1 MLDPLFSLPS
11 TSECA
16 IVCGLGSLGQHC
28 IAVLKGFGIS
38 TIGIDLERPHQ
49 WETPELPNALDGTVI
64 GDCREPNVLTDAG
77 IDFCRAVLIV
87 TSDEGI
93 NIETALTAR
102 RLNPDVRIVVRSVQD
117 NLNTL
122 LEETLGNFIA
132 FEPTQLTASS
142 FALAAISDEILG
154 WFDLEGIGIRI
165 VRHVVGPEW
174 CGYRL
179 CDLNTQH
186 RHVLSHQTISGELSE
201 FGQLIGDRVLRSG
214 DVLVYAELRDALHL
228 SEVGLHEVD
237 PNEISMHVR
246 DRRPRRKRGRRRA
259 KLRQWIGSFF
269 AQERRVFGAIV
280 AIVLSLIAI
289 GTILFRYGL
298 PTSWEAAFYTTVVLL
313 LGGYSDLFGTTS
325 PDASVLPLL
334 RAFALMLT
342 LMGTAFVG
350 VLYARLTQ
358 ALLSTKFQL
367 VPKLTTLPDGDRAI
381 IVGWGRVGEGVAR
394 LLRQLDVPMVGI
406 SRGTLPERS
415 DYPLLPLIDLDYRR
429 ALDRAGLSQASSV
442 LAVTND
448 DILNLEIALIARRY
462 NPRTRIVI
470 RTGKHRLGTD
480 LLRLLPG
487 AHVFCTYAV
496 AAEAFAGAAFGEKI
510 ISLWRWY
517 GETVTVTEYRIEDI
531 DTLNGLLLSEIT
543 EGYGVIPIL
552 HQQDLKPDRL
562 FPSPD
567 SVMNVG
573 DRLVVLATRAG
584 LSRIENGDR
593 SAPSCH
599 VEVLGTQSTV
609 APFEGANAISRITGC
624 TLTQTRILFEVL
636 PAIVPITL
644 YPDQARRL
652 IEALDH
658 IQVSARL
665 VQAPQFDQDPIFLK
679 RS

>member
-1 MLDPLFSLPS
+1 MLDPLFSVPS

-28 IAVLKGFGIS
+28 ITVLKGFGIS

-49 WETPELPNALDGTVI
+49 WETPELPNALDGIVV
-64 GDCREPNVLTDAG
+64 GDCREPNILTDAG

-122 LEETLGNFIA
+122 LEATLGNFIA
-132 FEPTQLTASS
+132 FEPTQLTAAS

-154 WFDLEGIGIRI
+154 WFDLDGAGIRI

-174 CGYRL
+174 CGHRL

-186 RHVLSHQTISGELSE
+186 RLILSHQTISGELSE
-201 FGQLIGDRVLRSG
+201 FGKLIGDRVLRSG

-228 SEVGLHEVD
+228 T
-237 PNEISMHVR
+237 EIGMPTEPRPST
-246 DRRPRRKRGRRRA
+246 RRRGRRRA

-269 AQERRVFGAIV
+269 AQERRVFAAIG

-289 GTILFRYGL
+289 GTLLFRYGL
-298 PTSWEAAFYTTVVLL
+298 PTSWEAAFYTTTVLL
-313 LGGYSDLFGTTS
+313 LGGYSDLFGTTQ
-325 PDASVLPLL
+325 PDPSVLPLL
-334 RAFALMLT
+334 RAFALLLT

-367 VPKLTTLPDGDRAI
+367 VPKLTTLPEGDRAI

-394 LLRQLDVPMVGI
+394 LLRKLDVPMVGI
-406 SRGTLPERS
+406 SRETLPERS
-415 DYPLLPLIDLDYRR
+415 DYPILPLIDRDYKR
-429 ALDRAGLSQASSV
+429 ALDRAGLSEASSV
-442 LAVTND
+442 LAVTHN

-470 RTGKHRLGTD
+470 RTAKYRLGTD

-517 GETVTVTEYRIEDI
+517 GETVTVTEYCIEAI

-573 DRLVVLATRAG
+573 DRLIVLATRAG

-593 SAPSCH
+593 CVPHCH
-599 VEVLGTQSTV
+599 VEVIGTQSVV
-609 APFEGANAISRITGC
+609 APFEGANTISRITGC
-624 TLTQTRILFEVL
+624 TLAQTRILFEVL

-658 IQVSARL
+658 IQIEARL
-665 VQAPQFDQDPIFLK
+665 IQIPQFNQDPIFFDE

>member
-1 MLDPLFSLPS
+1 MLDPLFSISS
-11 TSECA
+11 TSECV

-28 IAVLKGFGIS
+28 TVVLKGFGIS
-38 TIGIDLERPHQ
+38 TIGIDLDRPHQ
-49 WETPELPNALDGTVI
+49 WETPELPNALDGIIT
-64 GDCREPNVLTDAG
+64 GDCREPNILTDAG

-87 TSDEGI
+87 TSDERV
-93 NIETALTAR
+93 NIEAALTAR
-102 RLNPDVRIVVRSVQD
+102 RLNPDVRIVVRSVQE
-117 NLNTL
+117 NLNAL
-122 LEETLGNFIA
+122 LEETHGNFIA

-142 FALAAISDEILG
+142 FALAALSDEILG
-154 WFDLEGIGIRI
+154 WFDLSGAGMRI
-165 VRHVVGPEW
+165 VRHVVGPD
-174 CGYRL
+174 CNGQRL
-179 CDLNTQH
+179 CTLNTLH
-186 RHVLSHQTISGELSE
+186 RHIVSHQTISGTLSE
-201 FGQLIGDRVLRSG
+201 FGRLHGDCIVRSG
-214 DVLVYAELRDALHL
+214 DVLVYAELRAT
-228 SEVGLHEVD
+228 STLHEI
-237 PNEISMHVR
+237 PGHTET
-246 DRRPRRKRGRRRA
+246 RRPSHRRGRRRA
-259 KLRQWIGSFF
+259 KLRQWIGSFV
-269 AQERRVFGAIV
+269 AQERRVFAAIG

-289 GTILFRYGL
+289 GTLLFRYGL

-313 LGGYSDLFGTTS
+313 LGGYSDLFGSTL
-325 PDASVLPLL
+325 PDHSILPIL

-394 LLRQLDVPMVGI
+394 LLRVLGVPMVGI
-406 SRGTLPERS
+406 SRETLPERS
-415 DYPLLPLIDLDYRR
+415 DFPLLLLIDRDYHH
-429 ALDRAGLSQASSV
+429 ALDRAGLDQASSV
-442 LAVTND
+442 LAVTNN

-470 RTGKHRLGTD
+470 RTSKHRLGTD

-517 GETVTVTEYRIEDI
+517 GQTVTVTEYRIEEI
-531 DTLNGLLLSEIT
+531 DTLNGLLLSEIA

-552 HQQDLKPDRL
+552 HHQDLKPDRL

-567 SVMNVG
+567 TVMNVG
-573 DRLVVLATRAG
+573 DRLVVFATRTG

-593 SAPSCH
+593 CAPTCQ
-599 VEVLGTQSTV
+599 VEVLGTQSAT
-609 APFEGANAISRITGC
+609 ASFEGANTIARITGC
-624 TLTQTRILFEVL
+624 TLAQTRILFEVL
-636 PAIVPITL
+636 PATIPITL
-644 YPDQARRL
+644 YPEQARRL
-652 IEALDH
+652 VEALAH

-665 VQAPQFDQDPIFLK
+665 VPASELDY
-679 RS
+679 

>member
-1 MLDPLFSLPS
+1 VLDPLFSIPS
-11 TSECA
+11 TSDCV

-28 IAVLKGFGIS
+28 IVVLKGFGIS
-38 TIGIDLERPHQ
+38 TIGIDLDRPHS
-49 WETPELPNALDGTVI
+49 WETPELPNALDGIIT

-77 IDFCRAVLIV
+77 IDFCRAVLLV
-87 TSDEGI
+87 TSDERV
-93 NIETALTAR
+93 NIEAALTTR

-117 NLNTL
+117 NLNAL

-132 FEPTQLTASS
+132 FEPTQLTAAS
-142 FALAAISDEILG
+142 FALAALSDEILG
-154 WFDLEGIGIRI
+154 WFDLGGAGMRI
-165 VRHVVGPEW
+165 VRHVVGPDW
-174 CGYRL
+174 NGQRL
-179 CDLNTQH
+179 CTLHTLH
-186 RHVLSHQTISGELSE
+186 RHILSHQTISGSLSE
-201 FGQLIGDRVLRSG
+201 FGMLNGDGIVRSG
-214 DVLVYAELRDALHL
+214 DVLVYAELRETLHL
-228 SEVGLHEVD
+228 Q
-237 PNEISMHVR
+237 EIHGRSLVQRPSH
-246 DRRPRRKRGRRRA
+246 RRGHRRA

-269 AQERRVFGAIV
+269 AQERRVFAAIG

-289 GTILFRYGL
+289 GTLLFRYGL
-298 PTSWEAAFYTTVVLL
+298 PTSWEAAFYTTIVLL
-313 LGGYSDLFGTTS
+313 LGGYSDLFGSTL
-325 PDASVLPLL
+325 PDSSVVPLL

-394 LLRQLDVPMVGI
+394 LLRVLGMPMVGI
-406 SRGTLPERS
+406 SRETLPERS
-415 DYPLLPLIDLDYRR
+415 DFPLLLLIDRDYYC
-429 ALDRAGLSQASSV
+429 ALDRAGLDQASSV
-442 LAVTND
+442 LAVTDN

-462 NPRTRIVI
+462 NPRARIVI
-470 RTGKHRLGTD
+470 RTSKHRLGTD

-517 GETVTVTEYRIEDI
+517 GQTVTVTEYLLEAI
-531 DTLNGLLLSEIT
+531 DTLNGLLLSEIS

-567 SVMNVG
+567 TVMSVG
-573 DRLVVLATRAG
+573 DRLVVLATRTG

-593 SAPSCH
+593 CVPTLQ
-599 VEVLGTQSTV
+599 VEVLGAQSAT
-609 APFEGANAISRITGC
+609 ASFEGANTIARITGC
-624 TLTQTRILFEVL
+624 TLAQTRILFEVL
-636 PAIVPITL
+636 PAIVPIAL
-644 YPDQARRL
+644 YPEQARRL
-652 IEALDH
+652 VEALAQ
-658 IQVSARL
+658 IQVSARF
-665 VQAPQFDQDPIFLK
+665 VSA
-679 RS
+679 SETV

>member
-28 IAVLKGFGIS
+28 ITVLKGFGIS

-49 WETPELPNALDGTVI
+49 WEMPELPNALDGTVI

-132 FEPTQLTASS
+132 FEPTRLTASS
-142 FALAAISDEILG
+142 FALAALSDEILG
-154 WFDLEGIGIRI
+154 WFDLDGTGIRI

-174 CGYRL
+174 CGHRP
-179 CDLNTQH
+179 CDLNTRH
-186 RHVLSHQTISGELSE
+186 RHVLSHQTLSGELSE
-201 FGQLIGDRVLRSG
+201 FGQIVGDRVLRSG
-214 DVLVYAELRDALHL
+214 DVLVCAELRDALNL
-228 SEVGLHEVD
+228 A
-237 PNEISMHVR
+237 EIGMHPE
-246 DRRPRRKRGRRRA
+246 DRHSPRRRGRRRA

-280 AIVLSLIAI
+280 VIVLSLIAI
-289 GTILFRYGL
+289 GTLLFRYGL

-313 LGGYSDLFGTTS
+313 LGGYSDLFGSTL
-325 PDASVLPLL
+325 PDASVLPVL

-367 VPKLTTLPDGDRAI
+367 VPKLTTLPEHDRAI

-394 LLRQLDVPMVGI
+394 LLRKLKVPLVGI
-406 SRGTLPERS
+406 SRGTMPERS
-415 DYPLLPLIDLDYRR
+415 DYPLQPLIDLDYRR
-429 ALDRAGLSQASSV
+429 ALDRAGLSQASCV
-442 LAVTND
+442 LAVTNN

-470 RTGKHRLGTD
+470 RTAKQRLGTD
-480 LLRLLPG
+480 LQRLLPG

-517 GETVTVTEYRIEDI
+517 GETVTVTEYRIEAI

-573 DRLVVLATRAG
+573 DRLVVLATRTG

-599 VEVLGTQSTV
+599 VEVIEAQSSV
-609 APFEGANAISRITGC
+609 APFEGANIISRITGC
-624 TLTQTRILFEVL
+624 TLAQTRILFEVL

-652 IEALDH
+652 IDALDH
-658 IQVSARL
+658 IQVSARFIEL
-665 VQAPQFDQDPIFLK
+665 PHFDQGDSFLE